1 MTEGAEV
8 RREEPTVKGMPSFSE
23 WTSSAVCWCSVER
36 SVSRKCKLNGP
47 HTPSRTPAGLHNWW
61 WLCNY
66 SGELRQNT
74 GGSSRRGGQTLGEI
88 HGQHDSCIL
97 ICCAQPIMGYRYW
110 FTDKCIQSDCFWMH
124 QRHAVLLLEYYF
136 LPSPQQI
143 FLPLYLLKMIA
154 AKGRV
159 RESRFFPLKYQAV

>member
-1 MTEGAEV
+1 
-8 RREEPTVKGMPSFSE
+8 
-23 WTSSAVCWCSVER
+23 
-36 SVSRKCKLNGP
+36 
-47 HTPSRTPAGLHNWW
+47 
-61 WLCNY
+61 
-66 SGELRQNT
+66 
-74 GGSSRRGGQTLGEI
+74 
-88 HGQHDSCIL
+88 
-97 ICCAQPIMGYRYW
+97 
-110 FTDKCIQSDCFWMH
+110 MH